1 MRLLGVVLIMLGV
14 AIGFALGIEGKNP
27 QDVYSEIKA
36 IPVSSGSGPTATQT
50 MG

>member
-1 MRLLGVVLIMLGV
+1 MRLLGVVLIALGV

-36 IPVSSGSGPTATQT
+36 IPVSSGGSTATQT
-50 MG
+50 TG